1 MAEPT
6 MEDTMKQAKIMPCG
20 MCSPWGLS
28 AGVHRN
34 TKVYMAPSNSACI
47 APSMP
52 IFGSAQMRASAWVN
66 CAQTPSLPVLCCSYP
81 QCTLRCPLGSSF
93 AHVPATMPGGG
104 LRSTRASVG
113 WCEHSIIAWH
123 PQNLQAQHV

>member
-34 TKVYMAPSNSACI
+34 TKVYIAPSNSACI
-47 APSMP
+47 APSIP
-52 IFGSAQMRASAWVN
+52 IFGSAQPH
-66 CAQTPSLPVLCCSYP
+66 TPGA
-81 QCTLRCPLGSSF
+81 GSCISRPNPC
-93 AHVPATMPGGG
+93 V
-104 LRSTRASVG
+104 
-113 WCEHSIIAWH
+113 
-123 PQNLQAQHV
+123 